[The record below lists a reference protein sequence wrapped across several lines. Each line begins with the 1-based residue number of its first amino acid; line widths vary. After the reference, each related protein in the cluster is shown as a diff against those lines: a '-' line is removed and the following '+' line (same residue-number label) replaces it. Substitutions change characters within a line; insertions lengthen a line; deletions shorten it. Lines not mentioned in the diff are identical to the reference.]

1 MERFAPS
8 LIDWQPPETI
18 PKDSDHEL
26 LVDTRTHGIVCG
38 FAESA
43 PDNISDVVAFL
54 VYPAYS
60 HGRERIMPEAVT
72 AWAHLPKAKPA
83 PAEPVVLV

>member
-1 MERFAPS
+1 MKRFAPS
-8 LIDWQPPETI
+8 RIDWQPPETI

-43 PDNISDVVAFL
+43 PDNLSDVVAL
-54 VYPAYS
+54 
-60 HGRERIMPEAVT
+60 
-72 AWAHLPKAKPA
+72 KAA
-83 PAEPVVLV
+83 RDCN